1 MIKRDKCKII
11 LASGVISLLLIVFA
25 LVIAISIWNYGKVD
39 EKAPA
44 DVAIVLGAAISDGE
58 VSPVYRER
66 INHAITLYEEGTV
79 DFIILTGGF
88 GEGSYK
94 SDSQV
99 AKEYA
104 LSQDVPEERILIE
117 EKSTITEENLEFS
130 KEIMEENDLET
141 AIIVSD
147 PLHMKRAMLMAKDY
161 NINALSSPTTTSMYK
176 SLKTKIPFLLREE
189 FFYVGYCV
197 VRVFRWT
204 DKYWQIY
211 KNMLTY

>member
-1 MIKRDKCKII
+1 MIKRNKCKI
-11 LASGVISLLLIVFA
+11 LFASGVVSLLLIAFA
-25 LVIAISIWNYGKVD
+25 IGIAISIWNYGKVD

-104 LSQDVPEERILIE
+104 LSQGIPEEKILIE

-130 KEIMEENDLET
+130 KEIMVEKNLGT

-161 NINALSSPTTTSMYK
+161 NITALSSPTTTSMYK

-189 FFYVGYCV
+189 FFYIGYCI
-197 VRVFRWT
+197 VRNFR
-204 DKYWQIY
+204 
-211 KNMLTY
+211 

>member
-197 VRVFRWT
+197 VRVFR
-204 DKYWQIY
+204 
-211 KNMLTY
+211 

>member
-1 MIKRDKCKII
+1 MKNKKCKI
-11 LASGVISLLLIVFA
+11 LVASGAIIFFLST
-25 LVIAISIWNYGKVD
+25 VIASAIAVNIWNYGKKD
-39 EKAPA
+39 EKSPS
-44 DVAIVLGAAISDGE
+44 DVAIVLGAAVWDGE

-66 INHAITLYEEGTV
+66 INHAITLYEDGFV
-79 DFIILTGGF
+79 DYIILTGGF

-104 LSQDVPEERILIE
+104 LSQGVPEERILTE

-130 KEIMEENDLET
+130 KEIMDENGFET

-147 PLHMKRAMLMAKDY
+147 PLHMKRSMLMAKDY

-197 VRVFRWT
+197 VRVFR
-204 DKYWQIY
+204 
-211 KNMLTY
+211 

>member
-1 MIKRDKCKII
+1 MIKRNKCKII
-11 LASGVISLLLIVFA
+11 LVLGVVILLSIAFA
-25 LVIAISIWNYGKVD
+25 VGIAISIWNYGKVD

-44 DVAIVLGAAISDGE
+44 DVAIILGAAISDGE

-99 AKEYA
+99 AKEYT
-104 LSQDVPEERILIE
+104 LSQGIPEERILIE

-130 KEIMEENDLET
+130 KEIMTENNLET

-147 PLHMKRAMLMAKDY
+147 PLHMKRAMLMAEDY
-161 NINALSSPTTTSMYK
+161 NISALSSPTPTSMYK

-189 FFYVGYCV
+189 FFYVGYCI
-197 VRVFRWT
+197 VRLFR
-204 DKYWQIY
+204 
-211 KNMLTY
+211 

>member
-11 LASGVISLLLIVFA
+11 LASGVIILLLIIFA
-25 LVIAISIWNYGKVD
+25 IGIAISIWNYGEVD

-104 LSQDVPEERILIE
+104 LSQGIPEEKILIE

-130 KEIMEENDLET
+130 KEVMEENDLET

-197 VRVFRWT
+197 VRFFR
-204 DKYWQIY
+204 
-211 KNMLTY
+211 

>member
-1 MIKRDKCKII
+1 MIKRNKSRI
-11 LASGVISLLLIVFA
+11 LLVSGVVILLSIVVA
-25 LVIAISIWNYGKVD
+25 LAIAISIWNYGKVD

-79 DFIILTGGF
+79 DYIILTGGF
-88 GEGSYK
+88 GDGSFK

-104 LSQDVPEERILIE
+104 LSQGIPEESILIE

-130 KEIMEENDLET
+130 KEIMDENNLKT

-161 NINALSSPTTTSMYK
+161 NITALSSPTTTSMYK

-189 FFYVGYCV
+189 FFYVGYCI
-197 VRVFRWT
+197 VRNF
-204 DKYWQIY
+204 K
-211 KNMLTY
+211 

>member
-1 MIKRDKCKII
+1 MMKSKKHKILI
-11 LASGVISLLLIVFA
+11 ASGTVIFLLVVFA
-25 LVIAISIWNYGKVD
+25 LSVAISIWNYGKVD
-39 EKAPA
+39 EKQPS
-44 DVAIVLGAAISDGE
+44 DVAIVLGAAISNGE

-66 INHAITLYEEGTV
+66 INHGIYLYENGYV
-79 DFIILTGGF
+79 DYIILTGGF

-104 LSQDVPEERILIE
+104 LSQGVPDDKILIE

-130 KEIMEENDLET
+130 KEIMDEKGLST

-147 PLHMKRAMLMAKDY
+147 PLHMKRSMLMAEDY
-161 NINALSSPTTTSMYK
+161 KINAASSPTTTSMYK

-189 FFYVGYCV
+189 FFYIGYCV
-197 VRVFRWT
+197 VRLFR
-204 DKYWQIY
+204 
-211 KNMLTY
+211 

>member
-11 LASGVISLLLIVFA
+11 LASGVIILLLIAFA
-25 LVIAISIWNYGKVD
+25 IGIAISIWNYGKVD

-104 LSQDVPEERILIE
+104 LSQGIPEEKILIE

-130 KEIMEENDLET
+130 KEVMEENDLET

-161 NINALSSPTTTSMYK
+161 NITALSSPTPTSMYK
-176 SLKTKIPFLLREE
+176 TLKTKIPFLLREE
-189 FFYVGYCV
+189 FFYIGYCI
-197 VRVFRWT
+197 VRNFR
-204 DKYWQIY
+204 
-211 KNMLTY
+211 

>member
-11 LASGVISLLLIVFA
+11 LASGVIILLLMVFA
-25 LVIAISIWNYGKVD
+25 IGIAISIWNYGKVD

-130 KEIMEENDLET
+130 KEIMDENDLET

-161 NINALSSPTTTSMYK
+161 NITALSSPTTTSMYK

-197 VRVFRWT
+197 VRFFR
-204 DKYWQIY
+204 
-211 KNMLTY
+211 

>member
-25 LVIAISIWNYGKVD
+25 IGIAISIWNYGKVD

-130 KEIMEENDLET
+130 KEIMTENNLET

-147 PLHMKRAMLMAKDY
+147 PLHMKRAMLMAEDY
-161 NINALSSPTTTSMYK
+161 NINALSSPTPTSMYK

-197 VRVFRWT
+197 VRLFR
-204 DKYWQIY
+204 
-211 KNMLTY
+211 

>member
-11 LASGVISLLLIVFA
+11 LASGVVILLLIAFA

-117 EKSTITEENLEFS
+117 EKSTITEENLGFS

-161 NINALSSPTTTSMYK
+161 NITALSSPTTTSMYK

-189 FFYVGYCV
+189 FFYVCYCI
-197 VRVFRWT
+197 VRVFR
-204 DKYWQIY
+204 
-211 KNMLTY
+211 

>member
-1 MIKRDKCKII
+1 MKSKKCKI
-11 LASGVISLLLIVFA
+11 LIVSVA
-25 LVIAISIWNYGKVD
+25 VILFLSIFFVVSVAIGIWNYGKED
-39 EKAPA
+39 EKAQS
-44 DVAIVLGAAISDGE
+44 DVAIVLGAAVWDGE

-66 INHAITLYEEGTV
+66 INHAIALYEDGFV
-79 DFIILTGGF
+79 DYIILTGGF

-104 LSQDVPEERILIE
+104 LSQGVPEERILIE

-130 KEIMEENDLET
+130 KEVMEENDLET

-147 PLHMKRAMLMAKDY
+147 PLHMKRSMLMAEDY

-197 VRVFRWT
+197 VRFFR
-204 DKYWQIY
+204 
-211 KNMLTY
+211 

>member
-11 LASGVISLLLIVFA
+11 LASGVVILLLIAFA
-25 LVIAISIWNYGKVD
+25 IGIAISIWNYGKVD

-130 KEIMEENDLET
+130 KEVMEENDLET

-147 PLHMKRAMLMAKDY
+147 PLHMKRAMLMAEDY
-161 NINALSSPTTTSMYK
+161 NINAISSPTPTSMYK
-176 SLKTKIPFLLREE
+176 TLKTKIPFLLREE

-197 VRVFRWT
+197 VRIFR
-204 DKYWQIY
+204 
-211 KNMLTY
+211 

>member
-1 MIKRDKCKII
+1 MKSKKCKIL
-11 LASGVISLLLIVFA
+11 LALGAVIFLSVVIA
-25 LVIAISIWNYGKVD
+25 LSIAISIWNYGKTD
-39 EKAPA
+39 EKAPS
-44 DVAIVLGAAISDGE
+44 DVAIVLGASVWEDG

-66 INHAITLYEEGTV
+66 INHAIALYEDGFV
-79 DFIILTGGF
+79 DYIILTGGF

-104 LSQDVPEERILIE
+104 LSQGVPEERLLIE

-130 KEIMEENDLET
+130 KEVMEENDLET

-161 NINALSSPTTTSMYK
+161 NITALSSPTTTSMYK

-189 FFYVGYCV
+189 FFYVGYCI
-197 VRVFRWT
+197 VRVFR
-204 DKYWQIY
+204 
-211 KNMLTY
+211 

>member
-25 LVIAISIWNYGKVD
+25 IGIAISIWNYGKVD

-104 LSQDVPEERILIE
+104 LSQGIPEERLLIE

-130 KEIMEENDLET
+130 KEVMEENDLET

-147 PLHMKRAMLMAKDY
+147 PLHMKRAMLMAEDY
-161 NINALSSPTTTSMYK
+161 NINALSSPTPTSMYK

-189 FFYVGYCV
+189 FFYVGYCI
-197 VRVFRWT
+197 VRVFR
-204 DKYWQIY
+204 
-211 KNMLTY
+211 

>member
-1 MIKRDKCKII
+1 MKSKKCKIL
-11 LASGVISLLLIVFA
+11 LALGAVIFLSV
-25 LVIAISIWNYGKVD
+25 VIALSIAVNIWNYGKVD
-39 EKAPA
+39 EKAPS
-44 DVAIVLGAAISDGE
+44 DVAIVLGASVWEDG

-66 INHAITLYEEGTV
+66 INHAITLYKDGFV
-79 DFIILTGGF
+79 DYIILTGGF

-104 LSQDVPEERILIE
+104 LSQGVPEERILIE

-130 KEIMEENDLET
+130 KEVMEENDLET

-147 PLHMKRAMLMAKDY
+147 PLHMKRSMLIAEDY
-161 NINALSSPTTTSMYK
+161 GMNALSSPTTTSMYK

-189 FFYVGYCV
+189 FFYIGYCI
-197 VRVFRWT
+197 VRNFR
-204 DKYWQIY
+204 
-211 KNMLTY
+211 

>member
-25 LVIAISIWNYGKVD
+25 IGIAISIWNYGKVD

-161 NINALSSPTTTSMYK
+161 NITALSSPTTTSMYK

-189 FFYVGYCV
+189 FFYIGYCI
-197 VRVFRWT
+197 VRNFR
-204 DKYWQIY
+204 
-211 KNMLTY
+211 

>member
-1 MIKRDKCKII
+1 MKSKKRKI
-11 LASGVISLLLIVFA
+11 LVDSVVVVLFLSIVFA
-25 LVIAISIWNYGKVD
+25 SAIAISIWNYGKED
-39 EKAPA
+39 EKSPS
-44 DVAIVLGAAISDGE
+44 DVAIVLGAAIWDGE

-66 INHAITLYEEGTV
+66 INHAITLYEDGFV
-79 DFIILTGGF
+79 DCIILTGGF

-104 LSQDVPEERILIE
+104 LSQGIPEERILIE

-130 KEIMEENDLET
+130 KEIMVENNLET

-147 PLHMKRAMLMAKDY
+147 PLHMKRSMLMAEDY

-189 FFYVGYCV
+189 FFYIGYCV
-197 VRVFRWT
+197 ARVFR
-204 DKYWQIY
+204 
-211 KNMLTY
+211 

>member
-1 MIKRDKCKII
+1 MIKRSKCKILFSSVVVVLFLSI
-11 LASGVISLLLIVFA
+11 AFASA
-25 LVIAISIWNYGKVD
+25 IAVSIWNYGKLD
-39 EKAPA
+39 EKQPS
-44 DVAIVLGAAISDGE
+44 DVAIVLGAAVWDGE

-66 INHAITLYEEGTV
+66 INHAITLYEEGFV

-104 LSQDVPEERILIE
+104 LSQGVPEDKILIE

-130 KEIMEENDLET
+130 KEIMDERGLET

-147 PLHMKRAMLMAKDY
+147 PLHMKRSMLMTEDY
-161 NINALSSPTTTSMYK
+161 NINAVSSPTTTSMYK

-189 FFYVGYCV
+189 FFYVGYCI
-197 VRVFRWT
+197 VRVFR
-204 DKYWQIY
+204 
-211 KNMLTY
+211 

>member
-1 MIKRDKCKII
+1 MKSKKCKI
-11 LASGVISLLLIVFA
+11 LVASGAIIFFLST
-25 LVIAISIWNYGKVD
+25 VIASAIAVNIWNYGKKD
-39 EKAPA
+39 EKSPS
-44 DVAIVLGAAISDGE
+44 DVAIVLGAAVWDGE

-66 INHAITLYEEGTV
+66 INHAITLYEDGFV
-79 DFIILTGGF
+79 DCIILTGGF

-104 LSQDVPEERILIE
+104 LSQGVPEERILTE

-130 KEIMEENDLET
+130 KEVMEENDLET

-147 PLHMKRAMLMAKDY
+147 PLHMKRSMLMAADY
-161 NINALSSPTTTSMYK
+161 GINAVSSPTTTSMYK

-197 VRVFRWT
+197 VRFFR
-204 DKYWQIY
+204 
-211 KNMLTY
+211 

>member
-25 LVIAISIWNYGKVD
+25 IGIAISIWNNGKVD

-44 DVAIVLGAAISDGE
+44 DVAIVLGASIWEDG

-66 INHAITLYEEGTV
+66 INHGIYLYENGYV
-79 DFIILTGGF
+79 DYIILTGGF

-104 LSQDVPEERILIE
+104 LSQGVPEERVLIE
-117 EKSTITEENLEFS
+117 EKSTITEENLKFS
-130 KEIMEENDLET
+130 KEVMEENDLET

-161 NINALSSPTTTSMYK
+161 NITALSSPTTTSMYK
-176 SLKTKIPFLLREE
+176 TLKTKIPFLLREE

-197 VRVFRWT
+197 VRFFR
-204 DKYWQIY
+204 
-211 KNMLTY
+211 

>member
-1 MIKRDKCKII
+1 MKSKKCKIL
-11 LASGVISLLLIVFA
+11 LALGAVIFLSV
-25 LVIAISIWNYGKVD
+25 VIALSIAVNIWNYGKTD
-39 EKAPA
+39 EKAPS
-44 DVAIVLGAAISDGE
+44 DVAIVLGAAVWDGE

-66 INHAITLYEEGTV
+66 INHAISLYEDGFV
-79 DFIILTGGF
+79 DYIILTGGF

-104 LSQDVPEERILIE
+104 LSQGIPEERLLIE

-130 KEIMEENDLET
+130 KEVMEENDLET

-147 PLHMKRAMLMAKDY
+147 PLHMKRAMLMAEDY
-161 NINALSSPTTTSMYK
+161 GINAVSSPTTTSMYK

-189 FFYVGYCV
+189 FFYIGYCI
-197 VRVFRWT
+197 VRNFR
-204 DKYWQIY
+204 
-211 KNMLTY
+211 

>member
-11 LASGVISLLLIVFA
+11 LASGVVILLLIAFA

-117 EKSTITEENLEFS
+117 EKSTITEENLGFS

-161 NINALSSPTTTSMYK
+161 NITALSSPTTTSMYK

-197 VRVFRWT
+197 VRFFR
-204 DKYWQIY
+204 
-211 KNMLTY
+211 

>member
-1 MIKRDKCKII
+1 MIKRKKSRI
-11 LASGVISLLLIVFA
+11 LLVSGVVILLSIVVA
-25 LVIAISIWNYGKVD
+25 LAIAISIWNYGKVD

-79 DFIILTGGF
+79 DYIILTGGF
-88 GEGSYK
+88 GDGSFK

-104 LSQDVPEERILIE
+104 LSQGIPEESILIE

-130 KEIMEENDLET
+130 KEIMDENNLKT

-161 NINALSSPTTTSMYK
+161 NITALSSPTTTSMYK

-197 VRVFRWT
+197 VRVFR
-204 DKYWQIY
+204 
-211 KNMLTY
+211 

>member
-1 MIKRDKCKII
+1 MKSKKGKI
-11 LASGVISLLLIVFA
+11 LVVLGAVIFLLVVIA
-25 LVIAISIWNYGKVD
+25 LSIAISIWNYGKED
-39 EKAPA
+39 EKAPS
-44 DVAIVLGAAISDGE
+44 DVAIVLGAAIWDGE

-66 INHAITLYEEGTV
+66 INHGIYLYENGYV
-79 DFIILTGGF
+79 DYIILTGGF

-94 SDSQV
+94 SDSAV

-104 LSQDVPEERILIE
+104 LSQGVPEERILIE

-130 KEIMEENDLET
+130 KEVMDENGLST

-147 PLHMKRAMLMAKDY
+147 PLHMKRSMLMARDY

-189 FFYVGYCV
+189 FFYVGNCV
-197 VRVFRWT
+197 VRVFDEPT
-204 DKYWQIY
+204 NIDKFI
-211 KNMLTY
+211 KIC

>member
-11 LASGVISLLLIVFA
+11 LASGVIILLLMVFA
-25 LVIAISIWNYGKVD
+25 IGIAISIWNYGKVD

-117 EKSTITEENLEFS
+117 EKSTITEENLGFS

-197 VRVFRWT
+197 VRFFR
-204 DKYWQIY
+204 
-211 KNMLTY
+211 

>member
-11 LASGVISLLLIVFA
+11 LASGVIILLLMVFA
-25 LVIAISIWNYGKVD
+25 IGIAISIWNYGKVD

-130 KEIMEENDLET
+130 KEVMEENDLET

-161 NINALSSPTTTSMYK
+161 NITALSSPTTTSMYK

-189 FFYVGYCV
+189 FFYVGYCI
-197 VRVFRWT
+197 VRVFR
-204 DKYWQIY
+204 
-211 KNMLTY
+211 

>member
-11 LASGVISLLLIVFA
+11 LASGVIILLLMVFA
-25 LVIAISIWNYGKVD
+25 IGIAISIWNYGKVD

-130 KEIMEENDLET
+130 KEVMEENDLET

-147 PLHMKRAMLMAKDY
+147 PLHMKRAMLMAKDC

-189 FFYVGYCV
+189 FFYIGYCI
-197 VRVFRWT
+197 VRNFR
-204 DKYWQIY
+204 
-211 KNMLTY
+211 